1 MANQMIA
8 LQTRGPQLPDP
19 AKLTAQYASM
29 MNMAQQNETAK
40 RQAAQAQQAMDIK
53 AAEEARA
60 VQLQGPALAEAGAK
74 ATAADIK
81 TAMDFNNFVRVAL
94 SNSDSPQ
101 QVAAFAERIAS
112 QRQFQNPVYQGA
124 LSDAIASMPTEPAQ
138 FEAWKEKTA
147 LSTLEADKR
156 YEQVYKTQTTGTEQ
170 REIALPKY
178 GRGGAVE
185 VPGSRIEVPQGM
197 QYITDDRGNVRA
209 VPKEVGGGFGTPAPA
224 VGTQPSM
231 GAPGRGN
238 TADVVYGFGKYGSPD
253 KPLSTMPIGEVQRFQ
268 RQLID
273 NTRGK
278 IGAGPDKGTGAVG
291 TYQIVY
297 GTLKDYAPKV
307 LGPNWRN
314 TPFTADVQEQIAKAI
329 YEDVKRGDLKKTWAG
344 LPSNRPGQYSNV
356 PWEQVRDKIIRVESG
371 GGPRRTPTSG
381 ASAPTAGTG
390 EPPIIIKGSGAKNK
404 ASTEG
409 ERRFGTI
416 SRQMRTNLKEAVNIL
431 ESNPKAIRPSGAEYA
446 ASQIPIYGEEAR
458 LFAES
463 EPRQQFVASILRFL
477 DNITFVNT
485 GAGTSKEQEAN
496 YRRSYIPTY
505 QDTDAS
511 AYRKLVGMANFAKN
525 VKDAAGVMW
534 TPELDADF
542 NELTRAIEKLRPKGT
557 APKTA
562 APKAVAPKS
571 PVTKAPPGVSPEDWK
586 YMSPAERKLWS
597 K

>member
-19 AKLTAQYASM
+19 AKMTAQYASM

-40 RQAAQAQQAMDIK
+40 RQAAQAQQQMDIN

-60 VQLQGPALAEAGAK
+60 IDLHGPALAEAGSK

-112 QRQFQNPVYQGA
+112 QPQFQTAVYQGA

-178 GRGGAVE
+178 GRGGASE
-185 VPGSRIEVPQGM
+185 VPGSRISVAQGM
-197 QYITDDRGNVRA
+197 QYIEDDQGNIRA
-209 VPKEVGGGFGTPAPA
+209 VPKEAGGGFGTPAPA
-224 VGTQPSM
+224 VGTPN
-231 GAPGRGN
+231 R
-238 TADVVYGFGKYGSPD
+238 GSPVAKALQTNPGALKD
-253 KPLSTMPIGEVQRFQ
+253 GPFARKQR
-268 RQLID
+268 
-273 NTRGK
+273 GY
-278 IGAGPDKGTGAVG
+278 TGASG
-291 TYQIVY
+291 GFATFATPQDGIAAQENLLRGSYINK
-297 GTLKDYAPKV
+297 GF
-307 LGPNWRN
+307 N
-314 TPFTADVQEQIAKAI
+314 TI
-329 YEDVKRGDLKKTWAG
+329 
-344 LPSNRPGQYSNV
+344 
-356 PWEQVRDKIIRVESG
+356 DKIINRYAPQGSENSAASVSNYKKYVAQKAGVDINAPISAAQIPAVARAMREFETGNKSG
-371 GGPRRTPTSG
+371 GGNRQ
-381 ASAPTAGTG
+381 TATADTG
-390 EPPIIIKGSGAKNK
+390 EPPIIIKGSGAKGK
-404 ASTEG
+404 ASTES

-416 SRQMRTNLKEAVNIL
+416 SRQMRTNLKDAVSIL
-431 ESNPKAIRPSGAEYA
+431 ETNSKAIRPSGTEYA
-446 ASQIPIYGEEAR
+446 ASQIPFYGEEAR

-542 NELTRAIEKLRPKGT
+542 NTLTKAIEKLRPKGA

-562 APKAVAPKS
+562 APKAAASKS

-586 YMSPAERKLWS
+586 YMSPAERKLWV

>member
-8 LQTRGPQLPDP
+8 LQTRNPQLPDP

-40 RQAAQAQQAMDIK
+40 RQAAQAQQQMDIN

-60 VQLQGPALAEAGAK
+60 IDLHGPALAEAGAK

-101 QVAAFAERIAS
+101 QVATFAERIAS
-112 QRQFQNPVYQGA
+112 QPQFQNPVYRGA

-197 QYITDDRGNVRA
+197 QYITDDRGNVRV
-209 VPKEVGGGFGTPAPA
+209 VPKEVGGGFDTPA
-224 VGTQPSM
+224 PSM
-231 GAPGRGN
+231 GAPGRGGN
-238 TADVVYGFGKYGSPD
+238 TFARMIKQESGGKQFDRNGR
-253 KPLSTMPIGEVQRFQ
+253 PLTSSAGAIGIAQVMPK
-268 RQLID
+268 
-273 NTRGK
+273 T
-278 IGAGPDKGTGAVG
+278 
-291 TYQIVY
+291 
-297 GTLKDYAPKV
+297 APEAAR
-307 LGPNWRN
+307 L
-314 TPFTADVQEQIAKAI
+314 
-329 YEDVKRGDLKKTWAG
+329 AG
-344 LPSNRPGQYSNV
+344 LPFDDKRYRTDPEYNLALGKAYYEKQLADFGGDERLAAAAYNAGPGAVRRALQKGGPNGWINNV
-356 PWEQVRDKIIRVESG
+356 PAETRNYVKSVFG
-371 GGPRRTPTSG
+371 GGQ
-381 ASAPTAGTG
+381 TAGTPTG
-390 EPPIIIKGSGAKNK
+390 VANEPPIVVKGSGAKAK
-404 ASTEG
+404 PSTEG

-416 SRQMRTNLKEAVNIL
+416 SRQMRTNLKGAVEIL
-431 ESNPKAIRPSGAEYA
+431 RTNPDAIRPTGVEYA
-446 ASQIPIYGEEAR
+446 ASQIPFYGEEAR

-463 EPRQQFVASILRFL
+463 EPRQQFVATILRFL

-505 QDTDAS
+505 QDTPAS
-511 AYRKLVGMANFAKN
+511 AYRKLVAMAEFAKN

-542 NELTRAIEKLRPKGT
+542 NALTKAIEKLKPKG
-557 APKTA
+557 AA
-562 APKAVAPKS
+562 APKAGPRT
-571 PVTKAPPGVSPEDWK
+571 PTKRQSLENIFGG
-586 YMSPAERKLWS
+586 
-597 K
+597 

>member
-1 MANQMIA
+1 M
-8 LQTRGPQLPDP
+8 T
-19 AKLTAQYASM
+19 TQYANLM
-29 MNMAQQNETAK
+29 GMAQQNETAK
-40 RQAAQAQQAMDIK
+40 RQAMQAQQTMDIN

-60 VQLQGPALAEAGAK
+60 ARIAEPQFAK
-74 ATAADIK
+74 AQSEATAADIK

-94 SNSDSPQ
+94 SNSDSPD

-112 QRQFQNPVYQGA
+112 QPQFENPVYQGA

-156 YEQVYKTQTTGTEQ
+156 YEQVFKTQTTGTEQ
-170 REIALPKY
+170 REIAMPKY
-178 GRGGAVE
+178 GRGAAAE
-185 VPGSRIEVPQGM
+185 VPGSRIEVAQGM
-197 QYITDDRGNVRA
+197 QYIEDDQGNIRV
-209 VPKEVGGGFGTPAPA
+209 VPKEAGGGFDTAAPA
-224 VGTQPSM
+224 VGTPAPSM

-238 TADVVYGFGKYGSPD
+238 TADVVYGFGKFGSPD
-253 KPLSTMPIGEVQRFQ
+253 KPLSTMRIDDVQRFQ

-273 NTRGK
+273 KTRGK

-307 LGPNWRN
+307 LGPNWREK
-314 TPFTADVQEQIAKAI
+314 TFTADVQEQIAKAI

-344 LPSNRPGQYSNV
+344 LPSNRPGQYANV

-381 ASAPTAGTG
+381 GGGAAPIAAAAG
-390 EPPIIIKGSGAKNK
+390 EPPIIIPGSGAKGK

-416 SRQMRTNLKEAVNIL
+416 SRQMRTNLKGAVEIL
-431 ESNPKAIRPSGAEYA
+431 RTNPDAIRPTGLEYG
-446 ASQIPIYGEEAR
+446 ASQIPFYGEEAR

-463 EPRQQFVASILRFL
+463 EPRQQFVATILRFL

-505 QDTDAS
+505 QDTPAS
-511 AYRKLVGMANFAKN
+511 AYRKLVAMADFAKN

-542 NELTRAIEKLRPKGT
+542 NALTKAIEKLKPKG
-557 APKTA
+557 
-562 APKAVAPKS
+562 KAGPQT
-571 PVTKAPPGVSPEDWK
+571 PTKRQSLENIFGG
-586 YMSPAERKLWS
+586 
-597 K
+597 

>member
-19 AKLTAQYASM
+19 SKLTAQYASM

-40 RQAAQAQQAMDIK
+40 RQAAQAQQAMDIN
-53 AAEEARA
+53 AAQEARA

-156 YEQVYKTQTTGTEQ
+156 YEQVYKTQTTGAEQ

-178 GRGGAVE
+178 GRGGASE
-185 VPGSRIEVPQGM
+185 VPGSRISVAQGM
-197 QYITDDRGNVRA
+197 QYITDDQGNIRA
-209 VPKEVGGGFGTPAPA
+209 VPKEAGGSFDTPA
-224 VGTQPSM
+224 PSM
-231 GAPGRGN
+231 GAPGQGGN
-238 TADVVYGFGKYGSPD
+238 TFARMIKQESGGKQFDRNGR
-253 KPLSTMPIGEVQRFQ
+253 PLTSSAGAIGIAQIMPK
-268 RQLID
+268 
-273 NTRGK
+273 T
-278 IGAGPDKGTGAVG
+278 
-291 TYQIVY
+291 
-297 GTLKDYAPKV
+297 APEAAR
-307 LGPNWRN
+307 L
-314 TPFTADVQEQIAKAI
+314 
-329 YEDVKRGDLKKTWAG
+329 AG
-344 LPSNRPGQYSNV
+344 LPYDKNRLENDKDYNLALGEAYYKKQLADFGGDERLAAAAYNAGPGAVRRALAKGGPDGWINNV
-356 PWEQVRDKIIRVESG
+356 PRETRNYVAAVTG
-371 GGPRRTPTSG
+371 GGTRQT
-381 ASAPTAGTG
+381 ATAGTG

-562 APKAVAPKS
+562 APKVTAPKS

>member
-8 LQTRGPQLPDP
+8 LQTRNPQLPDP
-19 AKLTAQYASM
+19 AKMTAQYASL

-40 RQAAQAQQAMDIK
+40 RQAAQAQQAMDFAAAKEGREKEMQPFAVGKAQYEAYSAQQKAVLEFMDLSYETIK
-53 AAEEARA
+53 RSRSPEDIINGANRLKQNFPDPVFADLIDQTVAT
-60 VQLQGPALAEAGAK
+60 LPA
-74 ATAADIK
+74 D
-81 TAMDFNNFVRVAL
+81 
-94 SNSDSPQ
+94 P
-101 QVAAFAERIAS
+101 S
-112 QRQFQNPVYQGA
+112 QFP
-124 LSDAIASMPTEPAQ
+124 
-138 FEAWKEKTA
+138 AWKEQSEIDT
-147 LSTLEADKR
+147 LSNVQRL
-156 YEQVYKTQTTGTEQ
+156 EQVFKTQTTGTEQ
-170 REIALPKY
+170 REIAMPKY
-178 GRGGAVE
+178 GRGAAAE
-185 VPGSRIEVPQGM
+185 VPGSRIEVAQGM
-197 QYITDDRGNVRA
+197 QYIEDDQGNIRV
-209 VPKEVGGGFGTPAPA
+209 VPKEAGGSFDTPAPA
-224 VGTQPSM
+224 VGTPAPSM

-238 TADVVYGFGKYGSPD
+238 TADVVYGFGKFGSPD
-253 KPLSTMPIGEVQRFQ
+253 KPLSTMRIDDVQRFQ

-273 NTRGK
+273 KTRGK

-381 ASAPTAGTG
+381 AAAAAAPTSATG
-390 EPPIIIKGSGAKNK
+390 EPPIIIPGSGAKAK
-404 ASTEG
+404 PSTEG

-416 SRQMRTNLKEAVNIL
+416 SRQMRTNLKEAINIL
-431 ESNPKAIRPSGAEYA
+431 QTNPKAIRPSGVEYA
-446 ASQIPIYGEEAR
+446 ASQIPVYGEEAR

-505 QDTDAS
+505 QDSDPS
-511 AYRKLVGMANFAKN
+511 AYRKLSGMVEFAKN

-542 NELTRAIEKLRPKGT
+542 DALTKAIEKLKPKG
-557 APKTA
+557 
-562 APKAVAPKS
+562 KAGPQTPTRAKS
-571 PVTKAPPGVSPEDWK
+571 LQNIFGG
-586 YMSPAERKLWS
+586 
-597 K
+597 

>member
-8 LQTRGPQLPDP
+8 LQTRNPQLPDP
-19 AKLTAQYASM
+19 AKMTAQYASL

-40 RQAAQAQQAMDIK
+40 RQAAQAQQAMDFAAAKEGREKEMQPFAVGKAQYEAYSAQQKAVLEFMDLSYETIK
-53 AAEEARA
+53 RSRSPEDVINGAGRLKQNFPDPVFADLIDQTVAT
-60 VQLQGPALAEAGAK
+60 LPA
-74 ATAADIK
+74 D
-81 TAMDFNNFVRVAL
+81 
-94 SNSDSPQ
+94 P
-101 QVAAFAERIAS
+101 S
-112 QRQFQNPVYQGA
+112 QFP
-124 LSDAIASMPTEPAQ
+124 
-138 FEAWKEKTA
+138 AWKEQSEIDT
-147 LSTLEADKR
+147 LSNVQRL
-156 YEQVYKTQTTGTEQ
+156 EQVFKTQTTGTEQ
-170 REIALPKY
+170 REIAMPKY
-178 GRGGAVE
+178 GRGAAAE
-185 VPGSRIEVPQGM
+185 VPGSRIEVAQGM
-197 QYITDDRGNVRA
+197 QYIEDDQGNIRV
-209 VPKEVGGGFGTPAPA
+209 VPKEAGGSFDTPAPA
-224 VGTQPSM
+224 VGTPAPSM

-238 TADVVYGFGKYGSPD
+238 TADVVYGFGKFGSPD
-253 KPLSTMPIGEVQRFQ
+253 KPLSTMRIDDVQRFQ

-273 NTRGK
+273 KTRGK

-307 LGPNWRN
+307 LGPNWREK
-314 TPFTADVQEQIAKAI
+314 TFTADVQEQIAKAI

-344 LPSNRPGQYSNV
+344 LPSNRPGQYANV

-381 ASAPTAGTG
+381 GGATPTSATG
-390 EPPIIIKGSGAKNK
+390 EPPIIIPGSGAKAK
-404 ASTEG
+404 PSTEG

-416 SRQMRTNLKEAVNIL
+416 SRQMRTNLKEAINIL
-431 ESNPKAIRPSGAEYA
+431 QTNPKAIRPSGVEYA
-446 ASQIPIYGEEAR
+446 ASQIPVYGEEAR

-505 QDTDAS
+505 QDSDPS
-511 AYRKLVGMANFAKN
+511 AYRKLSGMVEFAKN

-542 NELTRAIEKLRPKGT
+542 DALTKAIEKLKPKG
-557 APKTA
+557 
-562 APKAVAPKS
+562 KAGPQTPTRAKS
-571 PVTKAPPGVSPEDWK
+571 LQNIFGG
-586 YMSPAERKLWS
+586 
-597 K
+597 